1 MTTLLDAVHQLDASL
16 IGLADALQ
24 RGDVAAVLDCETSIA
39 DALAVVASADRSP
52 ADRHA
57 LSRAID
63 AVRLSI
69 ARCRALGQASQ
80 DLLDIVAPPATY
92 SRS

>member
-16 IGLADALQ
+16 IALADALQ
-24 RGDVAAVLDCETSIA
+24 RGDAVGVLACEMSIA
-39 DALAVVASADRSP
+39 DALAVVASADRSE

-63 AVRLSI
+63 AVRLSLE
-69 ARCRALGQASQ
+69 RCRALGLASQ
-80 DLLDIVAPPATY
+80 DLLHIVAPPATY